1 MILCSPN
8 SMRNRSRKQK
18 KIIWPCLALIRIF
31 LRCVVFLPSCFV
43 FRILLCRLALGTPIF
58 SSLPHFTRL
67 CQSAGGPALY
77 GSTRTKMEPVPIPLH
92 TIRAAF
98 TELGRS
104 VGIALRTQMGD
115 AARLGVQRQDCIR
128 LLALT
133 EQVRHR

>member
-1 MILCSPN
+1 
-8 SMRNRSRKQK
+8 
-18 KIIWPCLALIRIF
+18 
-31 LRCVVFLPSCFV
+31 
-43 FRILLCRLALGTPIF
+43 
-58 SSLPHFTRL
+58 
-67 CQSAGGPALY
+67 
-77 GSTRTKMEPVPIPLH
+77 MEPVPIPLH